1 MNTNHLNLC
10 ELASSPVHQLTNG
23 PTGKFLTFAVQ
34 FRTNSM
40 LGNEIRHLIGKE
52 IRLEL
57 KQKYVLN
64 GILLYLVSTIFVTYL
79 AFDRII
85 EPDTWNSLF
94 WIILL
99 FVAVNGISK
108 SFIQESPAR
117 HLYYYTIASPQAV
130 LLSKVIYNLLLMTI
144 LSVLS
149 FVFFLL
155 LMGNLVVNIPL
166 FLTTL
171 VLGSLGLASI
181 LTMVAAIASRA
192 SNNFSLMAI
201 LSFPIV
207 LPLLGT
213 LMKVS
218 KSALSAAQWSGNY
231 GFIIILLTIN
241 VAVII
246 LAYLLFPYL
255 WRD

>member
-1 MNTNHLNLC
+1 
-10 ELASSPVHQLTNG
+10 
-23 PTGKFLTFAVQ
+23 
-34 FRTNSM
+34 M
-40 LGNEIRHLIGKE
+40 LFKEIRYLVGKE

-79 AFDRII
+79 AFENVITP
-85 EPDTWNSLF
+85 ETWNSLF

-108 SFIQESPAR
+108 SFMQESPAR
-117 HLYYYTIASPQAV
+117 HLYYYTITSPQSV
-130 LLSKVIYNLLLMTI
+130 VLSKIIYNLFLMAI

-149 FVFFLL
+149 FVLFLL
-155 LMGNLVVNIPL
+155 LMGNQVVNLPL
-166 FLTTL
+166 FLVAL
-171 VLGSLGLASI
+171 VLGSLGLSSV

-192 SNNFSLMAI
+192 SHNFSLMAI

-207 LPLLGT
+207 LPLLAT
-213 LMKVS
+213 LMKIS
-218 KSALSAAQWSGNY
+218 RTALTSAEWTGLS
-231 GFIIILLTIN
+231 GFIVILLTIN
-241 VAVII
+241 VAVIL

>member
-1 MNTNHLNLC
+1 
-10 ELASSPVHQLTNG
+10 
-23 PTGKFLTFAVQ
+23 
-34 FRTNSM
+34 M
-40 LGNEIRHLIGKE
+40 LLNEIQYLIEKE
-52 IRLEL
+52 IKLEL

-64 GILLYLVSTIFVTYL
+64 GILLYLISTIFVTYL

-85 EPDTWNSLF
+85 DVETWNSLF

-108 SFIQESPAR
+108 SFVQESPAR
-117 HLYYYTIASPQAV
+117 HLYYYTIASPQAI
-130 LLSKVIYNLLLMTI
+130 LLSKVLYNLFLMSI

-149 FVFFLL
+149 FGFFLL

-166 FLTTL
+166 FLVAL
-171 VLGSLGLASI
+171 LMGSFGLASI
-181 LTMVAAIASRA
+181 LTMMAAIASRA

-207 LPLLGT
+207 LPLLTT

-218 KSALSAAQWSGNY
+218 HTSLTTGQWSGNW

-241 VAVII
+241 VTVIV

>member
-1 MNTNHLNLC
+1 MHYLEVKYL
-10 ELASSPVHQLTNG
+10 V
-23 PTGKFLTFAVQ
+23 
-34 FRTNSM
+34 
-40 LGNEIRHLIGKE
+40 GKE

-64 GILLYLVSTIFVTYL
+64 GILLYLISTIFVTYL
-79 AFDRII
+79 AFEDAITP
-85 EPDTWNSLF
+85 ETWNSLF

-108 SFIQESPAR
+108 SFVQESPAR

-130 LLSKVIYNLLLMTI
+130 ILSKILYNLFLMAI
-144 LSVLS
+144 LSLLA
-149 FVFFLL
+149 FGFFLL
-155 LMGNLVVNIPL
+155 LMGNKVVNVPL
-166 FLTTL
+166 FLLTL
-171 VLGSLGLASI
+171 VLGSLGLSSV

-192 SNNFSLMAI
+192 SHNFSLMAI

-207 LPLLGT
+207 LPLLAT

-218 KSALSAAQWSGNY
+218 RSALNSMDWSGLS
-231 GFIIILLTIN
+231 GLLVILLTIN
-241 VAVII
+241 VAVIA

-255 WRD
+255 WKD

>member
-1 MNTNHLNLC
+1 MLC
-10 ELASSPVHQLTNG
+10 KNPASSRGV
-23 PTGKFLTFAVQ
+23 FLSLRQ
-34 FRTNSM
+34 ISESLM
-40 LGNEIRHLIGKE
+40 LYTEIKYLIGKE
-52 IRLEL
+52 IKLEL

-85 EPDTWNSLF
+85 DTDTWNSLF

-149 FVFFLL
+149 FVVFLL

-171 VLGSLGLASI
+171 ILGSLGLASI

>member
-1 MNTNHLNLC
+1 LKNPTALPRGFFYLCKKFHEQQMLYLEIKHL
-10 ELASSPVHQLTNG
+10 V
-23 PTGKFLTFAVQ
+23 
-34 FRTNSM
+34 
-40 LGNEIRHLIGKE
+40 GKE

-64 GILLYLVSTIFVTYL
+64 GILLYLVSTIYVSYL
-79 AFDRII
+79 AFEDVITP
-85 EPDTWNSLF
+85 ETWNSLF

-108 SFIQESPAR
+108 SFVQESPAR

-130 LLSKVIYNLLLMTI
+130 VLSKILYNLFLMTI

-149 FVFFLL
+149 FGFFLL
-155 LMGNLVVNIPL
+155 LMGSQVVNLPL
-166 FLTTL
+166 FLVTL
-171 VLGSLGLASI
+171 LLGSLGLSSV

-192 SNNFSLMAI
+192 SHNFSLMAI

-207 LPLLGT
+207 LPLLAT

-218 KSALSAAQWSGNY
+218 RSAMTSMDWSGLS
-231 GFIIILLTIN
+231 GLLVILIAIN
-241 VAVII
+241 IAVVA

-255 WRD
+255 WKD

>member
-1 MNTNHLNLC
+1 MN
-10 ELASSPVHQLTNG
+10 LT
-23 PTGKFLTFAVQ
+23 TEVKTL
-34 FRTNSM
+34 
-40 LGNEIRHLIGKE
+40 LGKE

-79 AFDRII
+79 AFEDVV
-85 EPDTWNSLF
+85 DVQTWNSLF

-117 HLYYYTIASPQAV
+117 HLYYYTIASPQSV
-130 LLSKVIYNLLLMTI
+130 LLSKIIYNLLLMLI
-144 LSVLS
+144 LSSLA
-149 FVFFLL
+149 FVFFML
-155 LMGNLVVNIPL
+155 LMGNRVINLPL
-166 FLTTL
+166 FLL
-171 VLGSLGLASI
+171 SLLLGSFGLSSI

-192 SNNFSLMAI
+192 SHNFSLMAI

-207 LPLLGT
+207 LPLLAT

-218 KSALSAAQWSGNY
+218 SNALTDNQWSGNQ
-231 GFIIILLTIN
+231 GFIVILLTIN
-241 VAVII
+241 VAVIL

>member
-1 MNTNHLNLC
+1 
-10 ELASSPVHQLTNG
+10 
-23 PTGKFLTFAVQ
+23 
-34 FRTNSM
+34 M
-40 LGNEIRHLIGKE
+40 LLNEIQYLIEKE
-52 IRLEL
+52 IKLEL

-64 GILLYLVSTIFVTYL
+64 GILLYLISTIFVTYL

-85 EPDTWNSLF
+85 DVETWNSLF

-108 SFIQESPAR
+108 SFVQESPAR
-117 HLYYYTIASPQAV
+117 HLYYYTIASPQAI
-130 LLSKVIYNLLLMTI
+130 LLSKVLYNLFLMSI

-149 FVFFLL
+149 FGFFLL

-166 FLTTL
+166 FLVAL
-171 VLGSLGLASI
+171 LMGSFGLASI
-181 LTMVAAIASRA
+181 LTMMAAIASRA

-207 LPLLGT
+207 LPLLTT

-218 KSALSAAQWSGNY
+218 HTSLSTGQWSGNW

-241 VAVII
+241 VTVIV

>member
-1 MNTNHLNLC
+1 MHYL
-10 ELASSPVHQLTNG
+10 
-23 PTGKFLTFAVQ
+23 
-34 FRTNSM
+34 
-40 LGNEIRHLIGKE
+40 EIKYLVGKE

-79 AFDRII
+79 AFEDAITP
-85 EPDTWNSLF
+85 ETWNSLF

-108 SFIQESPAR
+108 SFVQESPAR

-130 LLSKVIYNLLLMTI
+130 ILSKILYNLFLMAI
-144 LSVLS
+144 LSLLAFS
-149 FVFFLL
+149 FFLL
-155 LMGNLVVNIPL
+155 LMGNKVVNVPL
-166 FLTTL
+166 FLLTL
-171 VLGSLGLASI
+171 VLGSLGLSSV

-192 SNNFSLMAI
+192 SHNFSLMAI

-207 LPLLGT
+207 LPLLAT

-218 KSALSAAQWSGNY
+218 RSALNSMDWSGLS
-231 GFIIILLTIN
+231 GLLVILITIN
-241 VAVII
+241 IAVIA

-255 WRD
+255 WKD

>member
-1 MNTNHLNLC
+1 
-10 ELASSPVHQLTNG
+10 
-23 PTGKFLTFAVQ
+23 
-34 FRTNSM
+34 M
-40 LGNEIRHLIGKE
+40 LWNEIKYLVAKE

-64 GILLYLVSTIFVTYL
+64 GILLYLVSTIYVTYL
-79 AFDRII
+79 AFENAITG
-85 EPDTWNSLF
+85 ETWNSLF

-117 HLYYYTIASPQAV
+117 QLYYYTIASPQAV
-130 LLSKVIYNLLLMTI
+130 VLSKILYNLLLMSI

-149 FVFFLL
+149 FAFFLL
-155 LMGNLVVNIPL
+155 LMGNQVVNIAL
-166 FLTTL
+166 FLLTL
-171 VLGSLGLASI
+171 LLGSLGLSSV

-192 SNNFSLMAI
+192 SHNFSLMAI

-207 LPLLGT
+207 LPLLAV

-218 KSALSAAQWSGNY
+218 RTALSSMDWSGLAPLLV
-231 GFIIILLTIN
+231 ILITIN
-241 VAVII
+241 VAVIA

-255 WRD
+255 WKD